1 MQNKISILF
10 CNRKFVPVAQIRR
23 LWKGMVI
30 NMANQETATCVVCG
44 RQYRACLSCKNQI
57 RLKPWK
63 SITDTMECYKIF
75 LVITQYNN
83 GYTSREEARK
93 QLEAIP
99 YNEDIL
105 SESVRNKIKEIMSVP
120 VEQPKKTAN
129 KSADKKKC
137 EE

>member
-1 MQNKISILF
+1 
-10 CNRKFVPVAQIRR
+10 
-23 LWKGMVI
+23 
-30 NMANQETATCVVCG
+30 MANQETATCVVCG

-57 RLKPWK
+57 NLKPWK

-105 SESVRNKIKEIMSVP
+105 SESVRNKIKEIMSAP
-120 VEQPKKTAN
+120 VEQTKKQQTKAQLKRN
-129 KSADKKKC
+129 VKSNF
-137 EE
+137 